1 MNHAIARAVAAA
13 SALAAIAGLVA
24 AQPPARTPG
33 DSVRLMRKPRTA
45 DVQFVNSTAKFG
57 MEYTLHDCKETPG
70 LWPGQNTRFGSG
82 VSAIDFNKD
91 GRQDFY
97 ICDSYMHEGH
107 LLRANADGTYTDV
120 GREAGVQN
128 LGLAHMALAV
138 DLDNDGY
145 DDLVIL
151 NDSSRYTNEFPR
163 SVIYRNNRDGTFTNV
178 TIGSGFTPE
187 DLTFGGM
194 TAGDYDKDGDLD
206 LFVGGWYEY
215 SAHLFRNDGGFK
227 FTDVSGPANIH
238 VPGNRSHWTPVF
250 ADFDNDG
257 WQDIFAAVDFD
268 EDYLLRNNRDG
279 TFTDVSH
286 AAGITHVYNDMGAA
300 VADFDNDLDLDIY
313 TTNITNFSNC
323 TVPWGCN
330 MLYKNNG
337 DGTFTDG
344 TREHGVGNTAWGWG
358 DAFADIDLDGHL
370 DLIAVGGWYVGEEQ
384 RTCLFMN
391 DGQNN
396 FHDAAAEAGVQQFA
410 DKKGLL
416 VVDIEKDGDLDMI
429 VTEVRGPVTVW
440 ENVTPRSGRNYLTV
454 EAEGTTSNRNGV
466 GARVYI
472 TVGDKMQMAEIIAG
486 GSFYTSPPKEAHF
499 GLGTVAV
506 INQLVVI
513 FPSGKSVEMRDIA
526 ANQRLH
532 VVEPE

>member
-1 MNHAIARAVAAA
+1 MNHAVTRTIAAVLLAAA
-13 SALAAIAGLVA
+13 AGVAA
-24 AQPPARTPG
+24 AQPPVRAPGEASRLVRTPR
-33 DSVRLMRKPRTA
+33 ST
-45 DVQFVNSTAKFG
+45 DVTFVNSTVRCKL
-57 MEYTLHDCKETPG
+57 EYSHHESKQTPG
-70 LWPGQNTRFGSG
+70 LWPGQNTRFGVG
-82 VSAIDFNKD
+82 LAALDYNRD
-91 GRQDFY
+91 GLQDLY
-97 ICDSYMHEGH
+97 LCDSYLHDSH
-107 LLRANADGTYTDV
+107 LLRGNADGTFTDV
-120 GREAGVQN
+120 SREAGVHN
-128 LGLAHMALAV
+128 LGMAHMALAI

-145 DDLVIL
+145 DDLVVL
-151 NDSSRYTNEFPR
+151 NDSSRWANEFPG
-163 SVIYRNNRDGTFTNV
+163 SIIYRNNRDGTFTNV
-178 TIGSGFTPE
+178 TIGSGFNPI

-227 FTDVSGPANIH
+227 FTDVSGPATIH

-257 WQDIFAAVDFD
+257 WQDLFAAVDFD

-313 TTNITNFSNC
+313 TTNITNFVNC

-337 DGTFTDG
+337 AGVFTDG

-358 DAFADIDLDGHL
+358 DAFADMNLDGHL
-370 DLIAVGGWYVGEEQ
+370 DLVAVGGWYVGEEQ
-384 RTCLFMN
+384 NTRLFLN
-391 DGQNN
+391 DGQNQ
-396 FHDAAAEAGVQQFA
+396 FVDVAAEAGVRQFA

-416 VVDIEKDGDLDMI
+416 VVDIERDGDLDMI
-429 VTEVRGPVTVW
+429 VTEVRGPTTLW
-440 ENVTPRSGRNYLTV
+440 ENVTPRAGRHYLAV
-454 EAEGTTSNRNGV
+454 EAEGTISNRNGV

-472 TVGDKMQMAEIIAG
+472 TAGGQMQMAEIMAG

-499 GLGTVAV
+499 GLGTVETIDQV
-506 INQLVVI
+506 VVI
-513 FPSGKSVEMRDIA
+513 FPSGRTVELNDVPVD
-526 ANQRLH
+526 QRLH
-532 VVEPE
+532 IVEPR